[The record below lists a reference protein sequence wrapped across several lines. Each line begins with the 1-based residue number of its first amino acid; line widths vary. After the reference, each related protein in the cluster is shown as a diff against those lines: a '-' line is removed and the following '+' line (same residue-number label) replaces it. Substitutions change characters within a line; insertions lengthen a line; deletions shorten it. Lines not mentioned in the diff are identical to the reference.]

1 MAAGQQLKLLRN
13 RRNITVREDEQA
25 SRRIADAKSDKRYK
39 ISNGWLTQL
48 ENGVSEP
55 NICKL
60 FSLSVIYHVN
70 LSDLLRL
77 YDIDVENK
85 EQYESVANPHL
96 TQLLASGNSAH
107 ARCDLGR
114 TIATTCLV
122 SELATHEPYSSAPC
136 SNGNSTITHGYL
148 GSTDR
153 TMYPL
158 IRPGALLDIDTSQ
171 NKLQTGSWHN
181 EFDRPIYFVE
191 LRAAYA
197 CGWCELQGTQLLI
210 IPHQSSATGV
220 RGFTYPRDAEIVG
233 RVVGYHTRCVDLKYE
248 TAARR

>member
-13 RRNITVREDEQA
+13 RRNVTVREVEQA
-25 SRRIADAKSDKRYK
+25 SRRIADAKQDKRYQ

-55 NICKL
+55 NPCKL
-60 FSLSVIYHVN
+60 FSLSAIYHVN
-70 LSDLLRL
+70 LRDLLRL
-77 YDIDVENK
+77 YDIDLDNK

-96 TQLLASGNSAH
+96 TQLLPPS
-107 ARCDLGR
+107 
-114 TIATTCLV
+114 TIADALGDFDKSISTTCLV
-122 SELATHEPYSSAPC
+122 SELATDQPPPPASA
-136 SNGNSTITHGYL
+136 NGKITHGYL

-158 IRPGALLDIDTSQ
+158 IRPGALLEIDTSQ
-171 NKLQTGSWHN
+171 NKLQTASWHN

-191 LRAAYA
+191 LRDGYA
-197 CGWCELQGTQLLI
+197 CGWCELQGNQLLI
-210 IPHQSSATGV
+210 IPHQSSSESV

-233 RVVGYHTRCVDLKYE
+233 RVVGYHTRCVDLKCE
-248 TAARR
+248 KAARR

>member
-13 RRNITVREDEQA
+13 RRNITVREVEQA
-25 SRRIADAKSDKRYK
+25 SRRIADAKNDKRYQ

-55 NICKL
+55 NVCKL

-70 LSDLLRL
+70 LRDLLRL
-77 YDIDVENK
+77 YDIELDNK
-85 EQYESVANPHL
+85 EHYESVANPHL
-96 TQLLASGNSAH
+96 TQLLPAGSIAD
-107 ARCDLGR
+107 ARCEFGGSSP
-114 TIATTCLV
+114 TTCLIPQI
-122 SELATHEPYSSAPC
+122 ATHQPLTSAPC
-136 SNGNSTITHGYL
+136 NGNSTITHGYL

-171 NKLQTGSWHN
+171 NKLQPGSWHN

-191 LRAAYA
+191 LRDGYA
-197 CGWCELQGTQLLI
+197 CGWCELQGNQLLI
-210 IPHQSSATGV
+210 IPHQSSSEGV

-233 RVVGYHTRCVDLKYE
+233 RVVGYHTQCVDLKCE
-248 TAARR
+248 KAGR